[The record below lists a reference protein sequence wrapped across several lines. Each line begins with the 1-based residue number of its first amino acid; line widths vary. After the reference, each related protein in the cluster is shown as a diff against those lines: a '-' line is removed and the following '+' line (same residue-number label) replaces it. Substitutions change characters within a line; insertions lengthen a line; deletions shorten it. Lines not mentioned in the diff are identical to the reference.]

1 MYQADH
7 LLQKA
12 GTCGV
17 SDTSLDDLGPRALE
31 IYRSQPRVS
40 SSIPRWPVQPQTL
53 CMGLGIAVCSP
64 ETGPVPSGWAWLNP
78 AATEK
83 VHCAGDV

>member
-1 MYQADH
+1 MYQEKY
-7 LLQKA
+7 LQQKA

-40 SSIPRWPVQPQTL
+40 SSIPLV
-53 CMGLGIAVCSP
+53 SS
-64 ETGPVPSGWAWLNP
+64 VPDLMFGHRHGSL
-78 AATEK
+78 
-83 VHCAGDV
+83 